1 MFTEFD
7 TRDLKD
13 SKVNLESLLKLSR
26 DKIDILLG
34 LENKTFENFMK
45 PYQEVAEKIG
55 EFVCPIFHIDS
66 VCNSEETKKVQEECI
81 PLISIYE
88 TELGQNENIYKA
100 IRDIQCNYNKSLTPI
115 QNLILENELKDFTL
129 QGCSLEKEKKEKLK
143 VINIKLSEASNNF
156 SQNLIEATNA
166 YEMVIEN
173 FDDVKEIPK
182 SDLQL
187 ASFKDKDGKE
197 KYRFTL
203 QSPSYISYMTYG
215 TNRDKRKELNRA
227 YTSRAS
233 NNEKVS
239 EEILSLEKQRANLL
253 GFKSYAQL
261 SIEKKMAKSCDEVLD
276 FLNHFILKAN
286 KSAKKELGT
295 IKNYAKKLD
304 NIDNLQSYD
313 LAYYSQKYKKE
324 FYDIDEEFYRQYF
337 EEESMLEGFF
347 EFLSKFIDISFIRI
361 KTRTWDEKVKAYDI
375 LDGNKKTIARI
386 YLDLEAR
393 KNKRAGAWM
402 NDWCTRYKDE
412 KSNIHLPSAFV
423 VCNFPPSKEGIK
435 SLLRHSDVVTFFHEM
450 GHALHH
456 LLSQE
461 EDIFVSG
468 VNGVSWDVIEFPSQ
482 FLEYFAYEEEVL
494 KIFAKHNITGEVLD
508 DESIKR
514 LKKARN
520 FQSAM
525 ATLRQVEFALF
536 DFELFM
542 SNISKP
548 DDVQKLLDDVR
559 AKIDLLPVPAYNKFQ
574 NGFSHIFAGGY
585 SAGYYSY
592 KWAEVL
598 SADAF
603 YCFLEKGIFCKELA
617 NKYKNIILAKGGSGH
632 MDELFY
638 EFANKNP
645 NVDSLLKIDEIIS

>member
-7 TRDLKD
+7 TKNLKD
-13 SKVNLESLLKLSR
+13 SKENLKSLLKLSR
-26 DKIDILLG
+26 DKINILLE
-34 LENKTFENFMK
+34 LEDKTFNNFMK
-45 PYQEVAEKIG
+45 PYQEVSEKIG

-66 VCNSEETKKVQEECI
+66 VCNSDETKKVQEECI
-81 PLISIYE
+81 PLISLYE
-88 TELGQNENIYKA
+88 TELGQNENIYKS
-100 IRDIQCNYNKSLTPI
+100 IKYIQYNHNKSLMPI

-129 QGCSLEKEKKEKLK
+129 QGCSLEKEKKEQLK
-143 VINIKLSEASNNF
+143 EINIKLSEASNKF

-166 YEMVIEN
+166 YEMIIED

-182 SDLQL
+182 SDLQF

-197 KYRFTL
+197 KYKFTL
-203 QSPSYISYMTYG
+203 QSPSYISYMAHG
-215 TNRDKRKELNRA
+215 TNRKKREELNRA

-233 NNEKVS
+233 NNEEVS
-239 EEILSLEKQRANLL
+239 EEILRLEKQKANLL
-253 GFKSYAQL
+253 GFKSYAEL
-261 SIEKKMAKSCDEVLD
+261 SIEKKMAKSCDEVLE
-276 FLNHFILKAN
+276 FLNHFVLKAN
-286 KSAKKELGT
+286 KSAKQELET
-295 IKNYAKKLD
+295 IRNYAKKLD

-313 LAYYSQKYKKE
+313 LSFYSQKYKKE
-324 FYDIDEEFYRQYF
+324 YYDIDEEFYRQYF

-347 EFLSKFIDISFIRI
+347 NFLNKFLDISFERI
-361 KTRTWDEKVKAYDI
+361 KTKTWDVKVKTYDV
-375 LDGNKKTIARI
+375 LDKNKKIIARI

-412 KSNIHLPSAFV
+412 NSNIHLPSAFV
-423 VCNFPPSKEGIK
+423 ICNFPPSKKGIK

-456 LLSQE
+456 LLSK
-461 EDIFVSG
+461 EDEIFVSG

-494 KIFAKHNITGEVLD
+494 KIFAKHNITGKVLD
-508 DESIKR
+508 DKSIKS

-536 DFELFM
+536 DFKLFM

-548 DDVQKLLDDVR
+548 NDVQKLLDDVR

-617 NKYKNIILAKGGSGH
+617 NKYKNTILAKGGSEH
-632 MDELFY
+632 MDKLFY

-645 NVDSLLKIDEIIS
+645 NIDSLLKIDEIIS